1 MSSAPSERLDAVQ
14 RELQRSLERRVDD
27 LFQAVQAQRQVATNP
42 ELEARLGDLLGF
54 VRAAEEVSRQ
64 LLLVEEELRR
74 QSALQNHLELQ
85 LPQLQSKPPGEAKA
99 FMARLE
105 TCRGRVAELFALRE
119 ELIGNLN
126 QLQGQ
131 LP

>member
-1 MSSAPSERLDAVQ
+1 MSSAPTERLDAVQ

-27 LFQAVQAQRQVATNP
+27 LFQAVHAQGQIATNP

-54 VRAAEEVSRQ
+54 VRAAEEVNRQ
-64 LLLVEEELRR
+64 LLVAEEELRR
-74 QSALQNHLELQ
+74 QSGLQGRLEAQ

-105 TCRGRVAELFALRE
+105 TCRGRVSELTALRE